1 MNKELF
7 ISINEVKT
15 LGKILEYFYNE
26 KFEKY
31 SEYFNHDDKLSYDN
45 LVFKSDSSNI
55 NFVNTL
61 MLVLDNAHTVYQ
73 EALSSSFNSYG
84 VSINVIDKRIEMINI
99 HLSNINSILEK
110 VEKNFKL
117 YDMTYISK
125 LKAQQDNLNRALL
138 VLRNAK
144 DKLLNKKSIDI
155 EKIFNINKIFVI
167 ENEFI

>member
-117 YDMTYISK
+117 YDITYISK

-144 DKLLNKKSIDI
+144 DNLLNKKSIDI
-155 EKIFNINKIFVI
+155 EKIFNIDKIFGI